1 MGGPGMFEIVCLCLQ
16 ITWTIGLMMINTQRR
31 EILRYERPM
40 LATKDEI
47 IVPAYRDGRQLGDMA
62 RAVDRLILVVC
73 LKYYCLDGVGR
84 F

>member
-1 MGGPGMFEIVCLCLQ
+1 
-16 ITWTIGLMMINTQRR
+16 
-31 EILRYERPM
+31 M